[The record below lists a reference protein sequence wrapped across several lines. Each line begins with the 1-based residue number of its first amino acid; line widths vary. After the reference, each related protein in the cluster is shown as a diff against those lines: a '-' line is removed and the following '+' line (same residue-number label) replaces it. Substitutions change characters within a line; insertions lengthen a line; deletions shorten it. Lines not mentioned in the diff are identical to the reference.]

1 MGAIAATTQGGAAA
15 TTSVRIAASTH
26 ARLRALADQLGQSL
40 GTTLDEAVKCY
51 ERDLFFRTLDAQYA
65 ALRADETAWQEY
77 LREQEEWDVTLGDG
91 LEGEPWE
98 TG

>member
-1 MGAIAATTQGGAAA
+1 MSTTLQTTHGAVAA
-15 TTSVRIAASTH
+15 TTSVRISATTH
-26 ARLRALADQLGQSL
+26 GKLRALADQLGQSL

-65 ALRADETAWQEY
+65 ALQADETTWQEY
-77 LREQEEWDVTLGDG
+77 LREQEEWDVTLRDG